1 MCHVF
6 RCDSAPAKEIANYLR
21 DTCRRIINEKKHQ
34 EQQLSANTLLKRPN
48 FLPDLTNKFS
58 IKTKS
63 LSCNDSNELNNLH
76 NQETMTKSTKLD
88 FLSPSDEPKKSIR
101 CRYLGNTL
109 VNKPSGMETLNEAIE
124 KIYMKTLDDYKR
136 LLKQQKSK
144 NNINNNQNTNLEDED
159 EEINNDEYD
168 YDNMFSFNLLD
179 LNGEKDLGLNV
190 DVHVSPSTIA
200 IKRVNSDECLLECR
214 VRYLS
219 FMGISIDARLC
230 GFIMHCADNT
240 FKCHAFLC
248 ENSSGQLCKTIE
260 AACKLRYAK
269 CLDAH
274 PDTSSNSEN
283 STDSSSRANSTSNT
297 ARFGFLGSQLKNMFD
312 SFRSKTIFMSSN
324 SSSSYSSSSSSS
336 SK

>member
-21 DTCRRIINEKKHQ
+21 DTCRRIINEKKQQ
-34 EQQLSANTLLKRPN
+34 ELSANHLLKRPN
-48 FLPDLTNKFS
+48 FLPDLSNNKFS
-58 IKTKS
+58 LKTKS
-63 LSCNDSNELNNLH
+63 LSYNDPNELVNL
-76 NQETMTKSTKLD
+76 QENSKAKID

-101 CRYLGNTL
+101 CRYLGNTQ
-109 VNKPSGMETLNEAIE
+109 VNRPSGMEVLNEAIE
-124 KIYMKTLDDYKR
+124 KVYMKALDDYKR

-144 NNINNNQNTNLEDED
+144 NNNNNNNPNLEDED

-179 LNGEKDLGLNV
+179 LNGEKDLGINV
-190 DVHVSPSTIA
+190 DVSISPSTIA
-200 IKRVNSDECLLECR
+200 IKRVNCEECLVECR

-240 FKCHAFLC
+240 FRCHAFLC

-260 AACKLRYAK
+260 AACKLRFAK

-274 PDTSSNSEN
+274 PDVSNANEHTDLSKTNATS
-283 STDSSSRANSTSNT
+283 ATSAAT

-312 SFRSKTIFMSSN
+312 SFRSKTLFTSSN
-324 SSSSYSSSSSSS
+324 STSSYSPHTSSSSSS